1 VPCGKLKRVT
11 PAFKTLRAGTVCALA
26 LLLGGCPAHPSRPG
40 APAQQAIPAPAQR
53 APAHLGRPYDVVA
66 GESLLTIQVYRGGPL
81 AKAGHNHVIASHD
94 LAGTIYIPADPMRTT
109 FEIRLPV
116 ATLSVD
122 EGALR
127 AQAGQDFQAAVPD
140 SAKEGTRANM
150 LSPAL
155 LNAQL
160 FPQIVLRSQSI
171 ESGAA
176 HGDLKVHLEAEVR
189 EALHAILAPVH
200 YDLQSTQVTI
210 SGEMPLR
217 QTDLG
222 LTPFSAMLGAL
233 QVEDEMRVKFRIVA
247 RPAPPAGGAGR

>member
-1 VPCGKLKRVT
+1 MT

-247 RPAPPAGGAGR
+247 RPAPPAGGAGH

>member
-1 VPCGKLKRVT
+1 MPCGKLKRVT

-247 RPAPPAGGAGR
+247 RPAPPAGGAGH

>member
-1 VPCGKLKRVT
+1 
-11 PAFKTLRAGTVCALA
+11 
-26 LLLGGCPAHPSRPG
+26 
-40 APAQQAIPAPAQR
+40 PAQR

-109 FEIRLPV
+109 FEIRLPI

-247 RPAPPAGGAGR
+247 RPAPPAGGAGH